1 MSKKQVF
8 CTKWVYMINCN
19 ENANDNEPD
28 RMNKTSIDQDV
39 EIVANI
45 QNIHVSLR
53 ECLYV
58 TSNA

>member
-1 MSKKQVF
+1 
-8 CTKWVYMINCN
+8 MINCN